1 MVLPR
6 GPRTHGR
13 LSPPTGSGKSA
24 AEAGTWILDG
34 SSRTS
39 RSGEVIKHWPGRT
52 IRDFDDTWFTL
63 MTMNTNPLHFDEHF
77 ASQSQHGR
85 CLVNGTL
92 VFALT
97 VGMSV
102 RDISQNAIA
111 NLEYESV
118 RHVAPTFHG
127 DTIYAESEIL
137 EKTESRSKPDRG
149 VVYVETRARNQR
161 DEVVLTLRRRV
172 LIPRRAA

>member
-1 MVLPR
+1 
-6 GPRTHGR
+6 
-13 LSPPTGSGKSA
+13 
-24 AEAGTWILDG
+24 
-34 SSRTS
+34 
-39 RSGEVIKHWPGRT
+39 
-52 IRDFDDTWFTL
+52 
-63 MTMNTNPLHFDEHF
+63 
-77 ASQSQHGR
+77 
-85 CLVNGTL
+85 

-102 RDISQNAIA
+102 RDVSQNAIA

-172 LIPRRAA
+172 LIPKRAA

>member
-1 MVLPR
+1 MDV
-6 GPRTHGR
+6 GR
-13 LSPPTGSGKSA
+13 YF
-24 AEAGTWILDG
+24 EDFIV
-34 SSRTS
+34 
-39 RSGEVIKHWPGRT
+39 GEVIKHWPGRT

-63 MTMNTNPLHFDEHF
+63 MTMNTNPLHFDDHF
-77 ASQSQHGR
+77 ASQSQHGQ

-92 VFALT
+92 VFSIT

-149 VVYVETRARNQR
+149 VVHVETRARNQR